1 MLRAGGTQAEA
12 ARAAG
17 VGVSTIKRWL
27 ADPQFR
33 AMVSSSPDI
42 RLGPPPK
49 VGQST
54 DVPDSR
60 GDMRS
65 QMWVSSESQEVIG
78 SYIPP
83 AVFERTGA
91 VLHVHVVPSAE
102 VADVTSAI
110 GAGTYPTE
118 SPYIPVPLDGLA
130 QLLENLPLVCRLGS
144 RDERESLD
152 AWLEL
157 WTFVDEDGRTSM
169 LGDGIWDGQRRFLEA
184 LLSDRHVV
192 SIKSRK
198 VGLSTLACAHA
209 AWTMRIRDMNA
220 AVFLLSYRE
229 PAAQELLRTLKRG
242 FEGLP
247 AYLRLPLVRETST
260 VLSYAAG
267 VRDQRSLKVFP
278 ATAKAAIE
286 ATTSHLVLDEW
297 AHTFDPEAVW
307 VALEPTLPA
316 RASSALITTARTP
329 GDFVHDYWLRSEKG
343 ETRHRAVFVSALERP
358 DRSPAWLEQKLR
370 EEGKW
375 RALRN
380 YPLTAEE
387 AFSAAGEPYF
397 ELALL
402 EAAQEAAPPPS
413 TTQAGARYLKAWDI
427 GQKDASVCVVLRTSA
442 EDEPQLLHVVDYDR
456 LVDEDFPTL
465 QRAIRAMHSRYPGPT
480 VVEANSIG
488 KPVIENLGLAEGE
501 VIEYTTTKA
510 TKLQMLTAIELHL
523 QQRTL
528 TIHRDFDQLF
538 SELAAYREP
547 EGSIT
552 QDSVMALGLAVAN
565 AEHAHARGSGRE
577 SVLDLEPFTDA
588 WYDWYE
594 ARRLRSHNDLL
605 NDNDARRDIIPP
617 AERRARARVL
627 SR

>member
-1 MLRAGGTQAEA
+1 
-12 ARAAG
+12 
-17 VGVSTIKRWL
+17 
-27 ADPQFR
+27 
-33 AMVSSSPDI
+33 
-42 RLGPPPK
+42 
-49 VGQST
+49 
-54 DVPDSR
+54 
-60 GDMRS
+60 MRS
-65 QMWVSSESQEVIG
+65 QLWVSAESPEVIG

-83 AVFERTGA
+83 AAFERADA

-102 VADVTSAI
+102 VADVTAAI

-130 QLLENLPLVCRLGS
+130 ELLENLALVCRLGS
-144 RDERESLD
+144 QDERESLD

-157 WTFVDEDGRTSM
+157 WTFVDEEGRTST
-169 LGDGIWDGQRRFLEA
+169 LGDEIWDGQRQFLDA

-209 AWTMRIRDMNA
+209 AWTARIRDMNA
-220 AVFLLSYRE
+220 AVHLLSYRE
-229 PAAQELLRTLKRG
+229 DAAQELLRALKRG

-267 VRDQRSLKVFP
+267 LRDRRSLKVFP
-278 ATAKAAIE
+278 ATPKAAIE

-316 RASSALITTARTP
+316 RASSALITTARMR
-329 GDFVHDYWLRSEKG
+329 GDFVHDFWLRSEKR
-343 ETRHRAVFVSALERP
+343 ETRHRAVFVSALARP
-358 DRSPAWLEQKLR
+358 DRSQKWLEQKVR
-370 EEGKW
+370 EDGKW

-380 YPLTAEE
+380 YPRTAEE
-387 AFSAAGEPYF
+387 AFAAAGDPYF
-397 ELALL
+397 DPALL
-402 EAAQEAAPPPS
+402 EAAQEDALPPA
-413 TTQAGARYLKAWDI
+413 TAHVGDRYLKAWDI
-427 GQKDASVCVVLRTSA
+427 GRKDASVCVVLRAPA
-442 EDEPQLLHVVDYDR
+442 EDEAQVLHVVDYER
-456 LVDEDFPTL
+456 LVGEDFPTL
-465 QRAIRAMHSRYPGPT
+465 QRAIRAMHSRHPGPT

-488 KPVIENLGLAEGE
+488 KPVIENLGLPEGE

-510 TKLQMLTAIELHL
+510 TKLQMLTAIELLL

-528 TIHRDFDQLF
+528 TIHRNFDQLL

-547 EGSIT
+547 DGSIT
-552 QDSVMALGLAVAN
+552 QDSVIALGLAVVN
-565 AEHAHARGSGRE
+565 AEHADVRTSGRE
-577 SVLDLEPFTDA
+577 SVLDLTPFTDE
-588 WYDWYE
+588 WYGWYE
-594 ARRLRSHNDLL
+594 VRRLRSYNDLL
-605 NDNDARRDIIPP
+605 NDNDARNGMVPP
-617 AERRARARVL
+617 AERRARARAR